1 MINIQTDWNSLL
13 AEEFE
18 KQYFIKLM
26 QVLKE
31 AYRLELIYPSENDL
45 FAALQLTSYAA
56 TKIVILG
63 QDPYH
68 GPDQAH
74 GLSFSVKPGVQ
85 IPPSLRNIFKELQSD
100 LGYSIPEHGCLL
112 SWAEQGVLLLNTVMS
127 VKAGQA
133 NSHKKIGWQ
142 PFTNRIISLLN
153 EREAPV
159 IFILWGSDAQQKAE
173 LITNKQHHVIQ
184 SVHPSPLSSYRGFM
198 GSKPFSEAN
207 RLLTENGESPI
218 EWQIKSI

>member
-18 KQYFIKLM
+18 KPYFIKLM

-85 IPPSLRNIFKELQSD
+85 IPPSLRNIFRELQSD

>member
-1 MINIQTDWNSLL
+1 MKKLQNDWDSLL

-18 KQYFIKLM
+18 KPYYIKLKDE
-26 QVLKE
+26 LSKE
-31 AYRLELIYPSENDL
+31 YNMELIYPNENDL
-45 FAALQLTSYAA
+45 FTALQLTTYAN
-56 TKIVILG
+56 TKIVIIG

-74 GLSFSVKPGVQ
+74 GLSFSVKPGVS

-100 LGYSIPEHGCLL
+100 VGCLIPEHGCLV

-127 VKAGQA
+127 VRAGQA

-142 PFTNRIISLLN
+142 PFTNHIIRLLN
-153 EREAPV
+153 EREQPV
-159 IFILWGSDAQQKAE
+159 IFILWGSDAAQKEE
-173 LITNKQHHVIQ
+173 LITNKQHHIIK
-184 SVHPSPLSSYRGFM
+184 SVHPSPLSSYRGFF

-207 RLLTENGESPI
+207 QFLLELGEEPI
-218 EWQIKSI
+218 DWQL

>member
-1 MINIQTDWNSLL
+1 MKNIQNDWGFLL

-18 KQYFIKLM
+18 KPYFLKLIE
-26 QVLKE
+26 VLKA
-31 AYRLELIYPSENDL
+31 AYKSELIYPSENDL
-45 FAALQLTSYAA
+45 FTALQLTSYAA

-68 GPDQAH
+68 GLNQAH

-85 IPPSLRNIFKELQSD
+85 MPPSLRNIFKELQSD
-100 LGYSIPEHGCLL
+100 VGCSIPEHGCLL

-133 NSHKKIGWQ
+133 NSHKNIGWQ

-153 EREAPV
+153 EREKPV
-159 IFILWGSDAQQKAE
+159 IFILWGSDAARKID
-173 LITNKQHHVIQ
+173 LITNKQHPVIK
-184 SVHPSPLSSYRGFM
+184 SVHPSPLSSYRGFF

-207 RLLTENGESPI
+207 QFLLELGEEPI
-218 EWQIKSI
+218 DWQI

>member
-18 KQYFIKLM
+18 KPYFIKLM

-173 LITNKQHHVIQ
+173 LITNKRHPVIQ
-184 SVHPSPLSSYRGFM
+184 SVHPSPLSSYRGFL